1 MANEKKEKETVTGL
15 DTATNRNDAEYDLLS
30 SLFEAADYKNNE
42 IHETEIK
49 RGGKVLF
56 TIRLHPLS
64 DSEARVARKN
74 STTYA
79 PHPNGAKYGRIEKD
93 FNNSEFGSWLIYL
106 STVEEDQR
114 GIWGR
119 PEIMQR
125 FGLQRPMESI
135 DVLLTM
141 GEKRKLVDL
150 VSEISGIN
158 DEEDDEAM
166 DEETF
171 Q

>member
-1 MANEKKEKETVTGL
+1 MANEMKEKETVTGL
-15 DTATNRNDAEYDLLS
+15 DTATNRKDAEYDLLS
-30 SLFEAADYKNNE
+30 ALFDAASYKDNE
-42 IHETEIK
+42 IHEIDIK

-56 TIRLHPLS
+56 TLHMRPLS
-64 DSEARVARKN
+64 DDEARSARKHA
-74 STTYA
+74 TVYGA
-79 PHPNGAKYGRIEKD
+79 HPNGAKFGRIEKE

-114 GIWGR
+114 AIWGR
-119 PEIMQR
+119 PEIMQK

-135 DVLLTM
+135 DKLLTM
-141 GEKRKLVDL
+141 GEKRKLLDL
-150 VSEISGIN
+150 VSEISGISD
-158 DEEDDEAM
+158 DEDEAM